1 MLFASPVT
9 NKMDAFDNAPLIAL
23 LGSTSLGKTQTS
35 MLLQNH
41 FSDKVNWCLDK
52 DLIHLLQNIFLHSVK
67 FRCTWK
73 MAPQSLK
80 AWKPR
85 SRPPL

>member
-9 NKMDAFDNAPLIAL
+9 NKMDAFDNAPLLAL

-41 FSDKVNWCLDK
+41 FSDKVK
-52 DLIHLLQNIFLHSVK
+52 MIHLL
-67 FRCTWK
+67 
-73 MAPQSLK
+73 
-80 AWKPR
+80 
-85 SRPPL
+85 